1 MSSNTLTIIGAAIIL
16 AMAAVLTAAYSTAS
30 SNLSDDDSIDEDGT
44 DERIASIPNQKEAPW
59 DLDAFIKRL
68 DNLGS
73 GNTIEAENAVLKGEH
88 IIGKEA
94 EKNPNLRTETHDDGA
109 NIEQEA
115 FESQELI
122 RQYKEVQ
129 QELRLGGSSQ
139 VNNEYSEVREGA
151 SNLAEIN
158 PLYPDAATS
167 LAENQSLI
175 ASNQDEI
182 NTTTKAQTS
191 IDQPSSSTHQ
201 ATNNADQIET
211 EGDETISNEITE

>member
-1 MSSNTLTIIGAAIIL
+1 MSLNTLTIIGAAIIL
-16 AMAAVLTAAYSTAS
+16 AMAAVLTAAYSVAS
-30 SNLSDDDSIDEDGT
+30 SDFSDDDSIDEDGT

-73 GNTIEAENAVLKGEH
+73 SNTIEAKNAVLKGEQ
-88 IIGKEA
+88 ITGQEA
-94 EKNPNLRTETHDDGA
+94 DKNPNLRAETHDDGA
-109 NIEQEA
+109 NIEQED

-122 RQYKEVQ
+122 MQYKEVQ
-129 QELRLGGSSQ
+129 QELQSSGGAQ
-139 VNNEYSEVREGA
+139 VDNEYSEVREGA

-158 PLYPDAATS
+158 PLSADAASS

-182 NTTTKAQTS
+182 NATAIAQTS

-201 ATNNADQIET
+201 ATNNADQIEN
-211 EGDETISNEITE
+211 EGDERISNEITE